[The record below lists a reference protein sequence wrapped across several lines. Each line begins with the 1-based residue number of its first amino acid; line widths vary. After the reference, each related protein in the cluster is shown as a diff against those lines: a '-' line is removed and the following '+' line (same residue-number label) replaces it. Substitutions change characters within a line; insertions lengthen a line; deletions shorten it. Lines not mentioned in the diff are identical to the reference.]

1 MSNLDDAF
9 VDDDPDEDK
18 LGDIVNG
25 RVKIITKKGQIR
37 SGQEYDKLSADQKII
52 CCMAA
57 VRAME
62 LREVIDSMKMSPS
75 ELAEICPVPKG
86 TIQSKINGIEVLE
99 NDGDGN
105 HHLPGYNLDRAIN
118 LLEVED

>member
-1 MSNLDDAF
+1 MSSLDDAF
-9 VDDDPDEDK
+9 VDDDPDEEK
-18 LGDIVNG
+18 LAEIVNG
-25 RVKIITKKGQIR
+25 RVKIITQKGQIR
-37 SGQEYDKLSADQKII
+37 SGQKYDDMTADQKII

-75 ELAEICPVPKG
+75 ELANICPVPKG
-86 TIQSKINGIEVLE
+86 TIQPKINSINVLE

-105 HHLPGYNLDRAIN
+105 HYLPGYNLDKAIEM
-118 LLEVED
+118 LEVED